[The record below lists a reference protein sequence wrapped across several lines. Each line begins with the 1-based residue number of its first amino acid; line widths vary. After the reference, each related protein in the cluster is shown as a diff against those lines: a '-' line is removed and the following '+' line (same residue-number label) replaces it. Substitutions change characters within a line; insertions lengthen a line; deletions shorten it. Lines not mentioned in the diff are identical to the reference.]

1 MSLRSDEE
9 VTGGSSPEAVEAV
22 TVGSSL
28 GAVTVGWSLQGFE
41 AVAVGRRLYSE
52 NMESSQRSS
61 SGE

>member
-9 VTGGSSPEAVEAV
+9 VTVGSSPEAVEAV
-22 TVGSSL
+22 TVGSSI
-28 GAVTVGWSLQGFE
+28 GAVTVGWSLQGIE
-41 AVAVGRRLYSE
+41 AVTVGRRLCSE